1 MPIFLK
7 DFPFGPH
14 LVSRENAMVNPGQYQ
29 PWNTSKIPWLRFT
42 SNVLANGN
50 RLKYSVLSGGSAK
63 TLSDLYDTQSRNT
76 PSPGVVDATI
86 KHKGSM
92 GSLKEIVV
100 NYKCWNLKQ
109 LDQLEKLFMSLGKTV
124 VLEYGWSIKPN
135 GSRVSSA
142 LGYEGCS
149 KEFVDFFNS
158 AQSKMKSEH
167 GCYGAEKGVVSNF
180 SWSQNDDGSYS
191 CSTTFVTPSEMMM
204 SKDTNKTTDE
214 ICCKTSKA
222 SDDTEAC
229 KKQSDLERPMDQILF
244 GQVMP
249 LGKLLVTA
257 GKVPLGTAIKMDK
270 ETTEEERTNAAD
282 KSWWDWAKVQLQATS
297 FSVEQPYISWSYF
310 EEEIINKTLM
320 DKSDNDSK
328 SHLLPEDIEKCQSGF
343 RRNNLKCLTRLDC
356 RGTKILNVKD
366 SFTSADPTT
375 CLLPDQFVWEMFGHD
390 GDLEDFTDTAGL
402 YEYAKRA
409 PFDTG
414 EGNKGWLGNI
424 LLNVYFIKRCAK
436 ESNTLEE
443 LLDKVLSGINSA
455 CGNNWDLIVLPLEAN
470 TSIMTVVD
478 SKSLG
483 AKIPTSHTINVF
495 GNNSICR
502 SVNIDTKVPNSIKA
516 QVMYGSN
523 KKGSSAPEGDEYSLF
538 GKGLSDATKSW
549 NNLSQKVPQ
558 PCDDPDQTS
567 GDSKKENPQELIQE
581 AIDDLMEGVDDETIA
596 AVKSAIKASLGK
608 SKKIEEIQ
616 DPPLLPINLGFSL
629 DGYNGFLW
637 GHSIKAKPI
646 PSRYKDV
653 IFMVKSIEHK
663 IDVNSWETT
672 IDTVLR
678 VGNGK

>member
-1 MPIFLK
+1 M
-7 DFPFGPH
+7 
-14 LVSRENAMVNPGQYQ
+14 
-29 PWNTSKIPWLRFT
+29 RFT
-42 SNVLANGN
+42 SNVLLNGE

-63 TLSDLYDTQSRNT
+63 TLEDLYDTSSRNT
-76 PSPGVVDATI
+76 PTPGVTDATVQ
-86 KHKGSM
+86 HKGSM

-100 NYKCWNLKQ
+100 NYKCWNLAQ
-109 LDQLEKLFMSLGKTV
+109 LNQLEKLFMSLGKTV

-135 GSRVSSA
+135 GTRVSSA

-149 KEFVDFFNS
+149 KEFVDFYSS

-180 SWSQNDDGSYS
+180 SWTQNEDGSYS

-204 SKDTNKTTDE
+204 SKDTKKSTDE

-222 SDDTEAC
+222 ADDTESC
-229 KKQSDLERPMDQILF
+229 KKQSDLERPLDQILF

-249 LGKLLVTA
+249 LGKLLVTS
-257 GKVPLGTAIKMDK
+257 GRVPIGTTIKMDK
-270 ETTEEERTNAAD
+270 ETTEEERENAAD
-282 KSWWDWAKVQLQATS
+282 KSWMDWVKVKLQATS

-310 EEEIINKTLM
+310 EEEIVNKTLM
-320 DKSDNDSK
+320 DKSETDSK
-328 SHLLPEDIEKCQSGF
+328 SHILPSDIETCHTGF
-343 RRNNLKCLTRLDC
+343 RRASIKCLTRLDC
-356 RGTKILNVKD
+356 RGTKVLNVKD
-366 SFTSADPTT
+366 SFTSADPTV
-375 CLLPDQFVWEMFGHD
+375 CLLPGQFVWEMFGHD

-436 ESNTLEE
+436 ETNTLDEF
-443 LLDKVLSGINSA
+443 LAKVLAGINSA
-455 CGNNWDLIVLPLEAN
+455 CGNHWDLITLPLEAN
-470 TSIMTVVD
+470 TNIMTVVD

-483 AKIPTSHTINVF
+483 KKVPTSHTINIF
-495 GNNSICR
+495 GNKSICR

-523 KKGSSAPEGDEYSLF
+523 KKGSAAPEGDEYSLF
-538 GKGLSDATKSW
+538 GDGLSDATKSW
-549 NNLSQKVPQ
+549 NGLSQKVEQ
-558 PCDDPDQTS
+558 PCNDPNQSSTENE
-567 GDSKKENPQELIQE
+567 KEDPQELLQE

-596 AVKSAIKASLGK
+596 SVKAAIKANLNK
-608 SKKIEEIQ
+608 NKKIEEVQ
-616 DPPLLPINLGFSL
+616 DPPLLPINLGFTL

-637 GHSIKAKPI
+637 GHSLKAKPI
-646 PSRYKDV
+646 PARYKDV
-653 IFMVKSIEHK
+653 IFMVKKIEHK
-663 IDVNSWETT
+663 IDPNNWETT

-678 VGNGK
+678 VQ

>member
-1 MPIFLK
+1 MPIFLR
-7 DFPFGPH
+7 DFPYGSH
-14 LVSRENAMVNPGQYQ
+14 LTSRENAMKSPGQFQ
-29 PWNTSKIPWLRFT
+29 PWNTSKIPWMRFT
-42 SNVLANGN
+42 SNVLVDGS
-50 RLKYSVLSGGSAK
+50 RLKHSVLSGGSAK
-63 TLSDLYDTQSRNT
+63 TLEDLYDTSSRNT
-76 PSPGVVDATI
+76 PSPGVTDATV

-92 GSLKEIVV
+92 GSLKEVIV

-109 LDQLEKLFMSLGKTV
+109 LAQLEKLFMSLGKTV

-142 LGYEGCS
+142 LGYDGCS
-149 KEFVDFFNS
+149 KEFVDFFTS
-158 AQSKMKSEH
+158 AQSKMKSEQ

-180 SWSQNDDGSYS
+180 SWTQNDDGSYT

-204 SKDTNKTTDE
+204 SKDTKKTTDE
-214 ICCKTSKA
+214 ICCKTSKDA
-222 SDDTEAC
+222 DDNEAC
-229 KKQSDLERPMDQILF
+229 KKQSDLERPLDEIVI

-249 LGKLLVTA
+249 VGKLLVTS
-257 GKVPLGTAIKMDK
+257 GRVPIGTSIKMDK
-270 ETTEEERTNAAD
+270 ETTEEERENAAD
-282 KSWWDWAKVQLQATS
+282 KSWWDWTKKTLGITS
-297 FSVEQPYISWSYF
+297 FTVEQPYISWSYF
-310 EEEIINKTLM
+310 EEEIVNKTLM

-328 SHLLPEDIEKCQSGF
+328 SHILPADIETCQSGF
-343 RRNNLKCLTRLDC
+343 RRDSIKCLTRLDC

-366 SFTSADPTT
+366 SFTSADPTV
-375 CLLPDQFVWEMFGHD
+375 CLIPDQFVWDMFDHD

-424 LLNVYFIKRCAK
+424 LLNVYFVKKCAA

-443 LLDKVLSGINSA
+443 LLSKVLSGINSA
-455 CGNNWDLIVLPLEAN
+455 CGNNWDLITLPLESN
-470 TSIMTVVD
+470 TNIMTVVD

-483 AKIPTSHTINVF
+483 KSVPTSHTINVF

-502 SVNIDTKVPNSIKA
+502 SVNIDTKVPNAIKA

-523 KKGSSAPEGDEYSLF
+523 RKGSSAPEGDEYSLF
-538 GKGLSDATKSW
+538 GSGLTDATKSW
-549 NNLSQKVPQ
+549 NNLSQKVPS
-558 PCDDPDQTS
+558 PCKGPDEGST
-567 GDSKKENPQELIQE
+567 DNKKENPQELIQE
-581 AIDDLMEGVDDETIA
+581 AIDDLMEGVDSETIN
-596 AVKSAIKASLGK
+596 AVKSAIKAKLNK
-608 SKKIEEIQ
+608 NKKVQEVQ

-637 GHSIKAKPI
+637 GHSVKAKPI

-663 IDVNSWETT
+663 IDINNWETT

-678 VGNGK
+678 VGQ